1 MLLSKGYHETTIDD
15 IVAESGLT
23 KGGIYW
29 YFKSKRDIFLSLL
42 DRHIREESAT
52 WSNMARGHLSFEQIL
67 EQLVP
72 DSFNIHL
79 HDRILV
85 PLFNEMAAEAT
96 RDKTL
101 KRKLHSLVKEGITAT
116 AASLEEAH
124 TLGKIKKP
132 DYQNFAMALCAFG
145 YGLLL
150 LYDIS
155 DRTLP
160 VEEIWRD
167 FGGWLLHGIKK
178 GKKP

>member
-72 DSFNIHL
+72 
-79 HDRILV
+79 
-85 PLFNEMAAEAT
+85 E
-96 RDKTL
+96 
-101 KRKLHSLVKEGITAT
+101 
-116 AASLEEAH
+116 
-124 TLGKIKKP
+124 
-132 DYQNFAMALCAFG
+132 
-145 YGLLL
+145 
-150 LYDIS
+150 
-155 DRTLP
+155 
-160 VEEIWRD
+160 
-167 FGGWLLHGIKK
+167 
-178 GKKP
+178 